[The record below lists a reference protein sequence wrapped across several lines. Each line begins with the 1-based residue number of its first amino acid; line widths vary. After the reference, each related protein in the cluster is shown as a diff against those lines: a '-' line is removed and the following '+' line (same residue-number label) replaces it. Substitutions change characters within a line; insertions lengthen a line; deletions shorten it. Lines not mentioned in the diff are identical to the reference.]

1 MSNKTIIDVLYEMV
15 DKSDGILMGAVVTL
29 AVLVIP
35 VLIIIESATRVPES
49 ELAQCKMV
57 NENDKV
63 YLEVSEPCKLLM
75 QELVK

>member
-1 MSNKTIIDVLYEMV
+1 MSDKTFIDVLYGMV
-15 DKSDGILMGAVVTL
+15 DESDGILMGVVATI

-35 VLIIIESATRVPES
+35 VLLIIASAARVPET
-49 ELAQCKMV
+49 EMARCKMV